1 MAMPSPRHGGAIVY
15 LEALVNEARQAVPD
29 WAACA
34 LQLLRWSAAL
44 DAIPMSVAG
53 WLRARCPPHLGRL
66 ADVRID
72 SLYYIGCDPLAP
84 TQRVYDA
91 VWRAQR
97 QCVTELLGRLSDEGV
112 AAVAFKGAEILA
124 RHFGQASLGLL
135 GDVDLLVD
143 RADLGRVKRVAYAE
157 GYRQARYQP
166 DAEELVDADIDAVA
180 SFEDRHYE
188 LYPFCVPVRLD
199 LTDPEIDLCR
209 TWPAGPIHIAGGDCI
224 AEVELDIHHRVALDI
239 ETRPLLDRRRPSAL
253 GVGSAMSAAD
263 HLWFI
268 TARLYNEMALHG
280 KGSLRDFVYI
290 IATLCH
296 EAIDWDVVLG
306 AAEEYELRPALYYFF
321 SFVSA
326 LGAAPIPSEVL
337 AALSPLCG
345 SRIGDWGW
353 QIARLFE
360 VVDPCPLPL
369 GAAP

>member
-1 MAMPSPRHGGAIVY
+1 VEAIVY

-44 DAIPMSVAG
+44 DAIPASAVSR
-53 WLRARCPPHLGRL
+53 LRASCPRHLGRL
-66 ADVRID
+66 AGVQID
-72 SLYYIGCDPLAP
+72 SLYYLGCDPLAP

-91 VWRAQR
+91 VWGAQR

-112 AAVAFKGAEILA
+112 AAVAFKGADVLA
-124 RHFGQASLGLL
+124 RHFGHASLGLL

-143 RADLGRVKRVAYAE
+143 RADLGRVKRIVCAE

-166 DAEELVDADIDAVA
+166 DAEELVDVDVADIAA
-180 SFEDRHYE
+180 FEGQDCE
-188 LYPFCVPVRLD
+188 LYPFCLPVRLD
-199 LTDPEIDLCR
+199 LTGPEIDLCR

-224 AEVELDIHHRVALDI
+224 AEVELDIHHCVALDI

-253 GVGSAMSAAD
+253 GAGSAMSPAD

-268 TARLYNEMALHG
+268 TARLYNAMALRG
-280 KGSLRDFVYI
+280 KGSMRDFVYI
-290 IATLCH
+290 IAILGR
-296 EAIDWDVVLG
+296 ESIDWDVVLG
-306 AAEEYELRPALYYFF
+306 AAEEYELRPALYYLF

-326 LGAAPIPSEVL
+326 LGAAPIPSDVL

-345 SRIGDWGW
+345 SRVGDWGW
-353 QIARLFE
+353 QIGRLFE

-369 GAAP
+369 GSAP